1 MKVEM
6 DTLEKNSTWETV
18 DKSKENNIVDCKWIF
33 TIKYKVDGSIER
45 YKARLVTK
53 GYTQAYGI
61 NYQETLAPVAKMNTI
76 RILLSLA
83 AQFDWKLL

>member
-1 MKVEM
+1 MGLLK
-6 DTLEKNSTWETV
+6 
-18 DKSKENNIVDCKWIF
+18 
-33 TIKYKVDGSIER
+33 G
-45 YKARLVTK
+45 TK
-53 GYTQAYGI
+53 QGWSPREAYGI